1 MMATG
6 EIMSIGSNFEAALLK
21 GIRSLEI
28 GKYSLI
34 HKPSEQRTIEEL
46 KERVV
51 TINRVSKT
59 VKGGRIFKFA
69 ALVVVGDGNG
79 VVGFGIG
86 KAGEVP
92 DAIRKGI
99 EDAKKNLMKVSLR
112 GTTIPH
118 EIVGEFGAGRVLMK
132 PAAPGTGVIAGGPVR
147 AVIEAV
153 GIKDIR
159 TKALRSNNPCNVVR
173 ATLAG
178 LAALRTAEEVA
189 AVRGKS
195 VKEIV

>member
-1 MMATG
+1 MA
-6 EIMSIGSNFEAALLK
+6 
-21 GIRSLEI
+21 
-28 GKYSLI
+28 LI
-34 HKPSEQRTIEEL
+34 DASVLDL

-51 TINRVSKT
+51 SINRVSKT
-59 VKGGRIFKFA
+59 VKGGRILKFA

-79 VVGFGIG
+79 TVGFGLG

-92 DAIRKGI
+92 ESIRKGI
-99 EDAKKNLMKVSLR
+99 EDAKKNLIKISLK

-118 EIVGEFGAGRVLMK
+118 EIIGRYGAGTVLLK

-147 AVIEAV
+147 AVVETA

-159 TKALRSNNPCNVVR
+159 TKALRSNNPCNVVK
-173 ATLAG
+173 ATLQG
-178 LAALRTAEEVA
+178 LAALRNADQVA

-195 VKEIV
+195 VKDILG

>member
-1 MMATG
+1 MA
-6 EIMSIGSNFEAALLK
+6 IIDGSTLD
-21 GIRSLEI
+21 
-28 GKYSLI
+28 
-34 HKPSEQRTIEEL
+34 L
-46 KERVV
+46 KEHVV
-51 TINRVSKT
+51 AINRVSKT

-79 VVGFGIG
+79 IVGFGIG

-99 EDAKKNLMKVSLR
+99 EDAKKNLIRVSLK

-118 EIVGEFGAGRVLMK
+118 EVIGEFGAGRVLMK
-132 PAAPGTGVIAGGPVR
+132 PAAAGTGVIAGGPVR

-153 GIKDIR
+153 GIRDIR

-173 ATLAG
+173 ATIDG
-178 LAALRTAEEVA
+178 LASLRSAEEIA
-189 AVRGKS
+189 AIRGKS
-195 VKEIV
+195 VKEIL